1 MRNDFAI
8 LILSHGRPNNV
19 KTIKTLLSCG
29 YTGKYYLVVDDE
41 DISLDEYKK
50 TFGEDNILVFSK
62 DYAATKFDIMDN
74 FEGRGVP
81 TYARNVLHEIAK
93 NLGLTYFL
101 ELEDDYTGFYY
112 RYKDGNILRAVKV
125 DKFDLVVDVFIDF
138 LEVSNA
144 KTVAFVQGGD
154 LLGGWDRTIWKTRCI
169 RKAMNCFFC
178 KTDREFI
185 CDGRFNDDVNSY
197 IKYGNLGDLYLSCV
211 DICMVQP
218 NTQSSAGGITDAYK
232 LYGTYVKSL
241 YSVMLRPDCVK
252 VQGLNGTGG
261 NNRFHHIIEWNNAVP
276 KIISSKYKKGELK

>member
-1 MRNDFAI
+1 MRSDFAVFI
-8 LILSHGRPNNV
+8 ISHGRPNKV

-29 YTGKYYLVVDDE
+29 YTGKYYIVMDDE
-41 DISLDEYKK
+41 DKTIDEYIAIYGRDK
-50 TFGEDNILVFSK
+50 ILTFSK

-81 TYARNVLHEIAK
+81 TYARNILHELAE
-93 NLGLTYFL
+93 NLGFTYFL
-101 ELEDDYTGFYY
+101 ELEDDYTGFLY
-112 RYKDGNILRAVKV
+112 RYKDGNSLRACKLSHFDAIV
-125 DKFDLVVDVFIDF
+125 DAFIEF

-178 KTDREFI
+178 KVDRAFI

-211 DICMVQP
+211 DVCMVQP
-218 NTQSSAGGITDAYK
+218 NTQSSSGGITEAYK
-232 LYGTYVKSL
+232 LYGTYVKSF
-241 YSVMLRPDCVK
+241 YSVMLRPDCVR
-252 VQGLNGTGG
+252 VQGMNGTGG
-261 NNRFHHIIEWNNAVP
+261 NNRFHHIINWDNAVP
-276 KIISSKYKKGELK
+276 KIISSVYRKET